1 MVQYDLLS
9 IQEVESNYVIVLL
22 LKISK
27 LVIILLSLQINV
39 LENYL

>member
-22 LKISK
+22 LKVNKQTSD
-27 LVIILLSLQINV
+27 
-39 LENYL
+39 YLAIFTN

>member
-22 LKISK
+22 LKLNKQTSD
-27 LVIILLSLQINV
+27 
-39 LENYL
+39 YLAIFTN